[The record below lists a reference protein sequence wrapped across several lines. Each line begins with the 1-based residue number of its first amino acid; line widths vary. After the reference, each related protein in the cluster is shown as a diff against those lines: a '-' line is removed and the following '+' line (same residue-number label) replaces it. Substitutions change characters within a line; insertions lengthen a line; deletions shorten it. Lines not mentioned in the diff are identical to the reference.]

1 MTTINIA
8 RFFIGVPAIDRSSKD
23 LSIAA
28 TLVKNRAI
36 FIVARKFLTFRF
48 SRITVTLGKRVT
60 VIRRGVTVSRV
71 TQIPGS
77 RVSKLTTW
85 NID

>member
-1 MTTINIA
+1 MVTVIQTGFFMTTINIA

-28 TLVKNRAI
+28 TLVKNRAV

-48 SRITVTLGKRVT
+48 SRITVTPSRLEGTRVT
-60 VIRRGVTVSRV
+60 VIRTGVTV
-71 TQIPGS
+71 
-77 RVSKLTTW
+77 KKF
-85 NID
+85 